1 VEVEIMAKKIAI
13 SFSVVFAVVLAVIVF
28 SLVGAAYST
37 DTAALLEEAKAYE
50 AESNYGQAEAIYWS
64 IVADYPGTDE
74 AFQAQKNLAVLF
86 ITTGNYPAAQAEVD
100 ALIADFTGH
109 QGLPQVIY
117 DLANGWWYAA
127 KFEESQKLFKY
138 IVDNM
143 PDSDLAIRA
152 QGWVAGCDM
161 KMGNYT
167 AADQEIDALITDFA
181 DNPQLTGVIYK
192 LAGQYWYS
200 GRYEDSGRLY
210 QSVLERDPESDLAVL
225 AKGWITGLELIL
237 GDSIS
242 CQDFIETIKKD
253 CAGQSQLVLGWIL
266 YFNGHGCWDVG
277 KYKEARELYKYIVD
291 NLPESNRFMR
301 AKACAAG
308 ADLILGNYAAAQQ
321 AIDSLITDFNDHPDL
336 PTAVSYIEEGYYIRI
351 LEAESPRS
359 EDYYREP
366 VEVWEKVTEKFPDFF
381 YDDPDLYYFIA
392 CCYSKLGEYENAI
405 AYYRKV
411 GANWPNYYQAWGTL
425 SLIESSYEGLKE
437 AGAIGETEANTQIE
451 QIYNDIIENSPKSTS
466 AKYACLKLGRKY
478 FDSQRWADAAFY
490 FQLVWQDFPDDPR
503 LGQVVYDLGRAYEQM
518 GETAIAMETYEEF
531 LKDHP
536 TDVRIKAKLEELKAA
551 NK

>member
-1 VEVEIMAKKIAI
+1 MAKKIAI
-13 SFSVVFAVVLAVIVF
+13 SFSVVFAVVLAVIMF

-50 AESNYGQAEAIYWS
+50 AESNYVQAEVIYWS

-109 QGLPQVIY
+109 QSLPQVIY
-117 DLANGWWYAA
+117 DLSDSWWYAA
-127 KFEESQKLFKY
+127 KFEESQKLLKY
-138 IVDNM
+138 IVDNV
-143 PDSDLAIRA
+143 PDNNLAIQA
-152 QGWVAGCDM
+152 QAWVVGCDM

-167 AADQEIDALITDFA
+167 AANQEIDALMKDFA
-181 DNPQLTGVIYK
+181 DNPQLTSVIYK
-192 LAGQYWYS
+192 LAEEFWRA
-200 GRYEDSGRLY
+200 GRYEDPRWLY
-210 QSVLERDPESDLAVL
+210 EYIVENHPYSDLAIKARTWW

-237 GDSIS
+237 GNSTSAQQVIDVLV
-242 CQDFIETIKKD
+242 TD
-253 CAGQSQLVLGWIL
+253 CAGQSQLVLGQIL
-266 YFNGHGCWDVG
+266 YDNANGCRHVR

-301 AKACAAG
+301 AKACVAG

-425 SLIESSYEGLKE
+425 SLIESSYKGLKE

-490 FQLVWQDFPDDPR
+490 FQLVWQDFPDDSSLAR
-503 LGQVVYDLGRAYEQM
+503 VVYDLGRAYEQM
-518 GETAIAMETYEEF
+518 GAAIAMETYEEF

-536 TDVRIKAKLEELKAA
+536 TDVRIKARLEELKAA

>member
-1 VEVEIMAKKIAI
+1 MAKKIAI

-50 AESNYGQAEAIYWS
+50 AESNYVQAEAIYWS

-117 DLANGWWYAA
+117 DLANSWWYAA

-161 KMGNYT
+161 KIGNYT
-167 AADQEIDALITDFA
+167 AANQEIDTLMKDFA
-181 DNPQLTGVIYK
+181 DNPQLTRVIYK
-192 LAGQYWYS
+192 LAGQYWYA

-242 CQDFIETIKKD
+242 CQDFIETIKKGY
-253 CAGQSQLVLGWIL
+253 AGQSQLVLGWIL
-266 YFNGHGCWDVG
+266 YFNAHGCWDVG
-277 KYKEARELYKYIVD
+277 KYKEARELYKYIAD

-392 CCYSKLGEYENAI
+392 DCYHHLGKYEKAIEYFQEVIDNFPQHEVAATAQFQIAQEYGSLRDAGLIPESEAI
-405 AYYRKV
+405 LKIEQA
-411 GANWPNYYQAWGTL
+411 YQAVVEKYPYSGAVRDAAIRL
-425 SLIESSYEGLKE
+425 GLLDFKKGQWLEAIQYFELALKKSKE
-437 AGAIGETEANTQIE
+437 NRKPVHIL
-451 QIYNDIIENSPKSTS
+451 YP
-466 AKYACLKLGRKY
+466 LGRVYEELGQLDK
-478 FDSQRWADAAFY
+478 AAQVYNQFITAVPP
-490 FQLVWQDFPDDPR
+490 FDPR
-503 LGQVVYDLGRAYEQM
+503 IEKVKFRLEQLGS
-518 GETAIAMETYEEF
+518 
-531 LKDHP
+531 
-536 TDVRIKAKLEELKAA
+536 
-551 NK
+551 